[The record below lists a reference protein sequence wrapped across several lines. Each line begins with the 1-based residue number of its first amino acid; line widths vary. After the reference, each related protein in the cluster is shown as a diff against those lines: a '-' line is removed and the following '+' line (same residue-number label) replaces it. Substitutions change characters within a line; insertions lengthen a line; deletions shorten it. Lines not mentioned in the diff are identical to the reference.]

1 MTEKNMMEKK
11 KEMLRELTNSVW
23 SLAREYYS
31 DTSLSQEEAKKL
43 AIKKI
48 GKIRYGINQKD
59 YFWIT
64 DNQPV
69 MIMHPYRPD
78 LNGKPLGDYEDPTGK
93 KLFVESVKIVKEH
106 GEGYLE
112 YLWQWMDDPSR
123 IVPKISFVKG
133 FEPWGWI
140 IGTGIYI
147 EDVRKDI
154 RVLKAG
160 ILRTSVIIALLLT
173 VIFVFLIRQSSIIEK
188 RRLEAEKNL
197 KLSREK
203 YMTLVEASTEGAVM
217 LIDGK
222 VIFSNNV
229 FNKMLGKNP
238 LEVLSLHFDDIF
250 DTSWESIANQFNE
263 PGKTVSMETK
273 IKNPHHSGN
282 EVIITVSQVKYGGSD
297 GYLVGIKNI
306 SGQYQYKK
314 EKQSLSEELQQ
325 TLVLMHQPLNHY
337 ISDFAR
343 CNLDTTVQE
352 AARIMTQKGTD
363 NIIIFKDEKAIGII
377 SDSDLRKRALASSLP
392 PDTMAVEI
400 MTSPVITASDHITL
414 FEADYIMKS
423 KGISHLLLK
432 DQNGDICGVLS
443 RNIIFNLH
451 KNTFSFLL
459 QEIED
464 AKNTLQLKILYN
476 RLPVIVD
483 ALLSSGS
490 QISNI
495 TRFISKV
502 SDAITRKIISLAIE
516 KTGPPPCRFA
526 FIAMGSEG
534 RMEQTLATDQDNA
547 IIIEN
552 QENQETVKEYFLKI
566 GKMICTNL
574 DQTGFHYCKGNIM
587 AMNPV
592 WVQPLETWKNYFSK
606 WINTSNPEDLLESS
620 IFFDLKNVYGEA
632 SFVEELRQHV
642 SEELKNK
649 SVFFLHLALSVINF
663 RMPSVSQLSGGYSG
677 EIDIKKVIFPV
688 TGLIRILSLR
698 QNIQALNSLERLDA
712 LYENMVISKTIYEET
727 KQILNF
733 LTYLRI
739 RQQTN
744 SILHNETADNIIDLQ
759 MLTEIELTTL
769 KKVISKTEEL
779 QDFLKTEFKTAEI
792 N

>member
-1 MTEKNMMEKK
+1 MMEKK

-160 ILRTSVIIALLLT
+160 IIRTSVIIALLLT

-203 YMTLVEASTEGAVM
+203 NMTLVEASTEGAVM

-250 DTSWESIANQFNE
+250 DTSWESIAEQLNE

-273 IKNPHHSGN
+273 MKNPHHSGN

-343 CNLDTTVQE
+343 CDLDTTVQE

-363 NIIIFKDEKAIGII
+363 NIIIFKDEKA
-377 SDSDLRKRALASSLP
+377 D
-392 PDTMAVEI
+392 
-400 MTSPVITASDHITL
+400 
-414 FEADYIMKS
+414 
-423 KGISHLLLK
+423 
-432 DQNGDICGVLS
+432 
-443 RNIIFNLH
+443 
-451 KNTFSFLL
+451 
-459 QEIED
+459 
-464 AKNTLQLKILYN
+464 
-476 RLPVIVD
+476 
-483 ALLSSGS
+483 
-490 QISNI
+490 
-495 TRFISKV
+495 
-502 SDAITRKIISLAIE
+502 
-516 KTGPPPCRFA
+516 
-526 FIAMGSEG
+526 
-534 RMEQTLATDQDNA
+534 
-547 IIIEN
+547 
-552 QENQETVKEYFLKI
+552 
-566 GKMICTNL
+566 
-574 DQTGFHYCKGNIM
+574 
-587 AMNPV
+587 
-592 WVQPLETWKNYFSK
+592 
-606 WINTSNPEDLLESS
+606 
-620 IFFDLKNVYGEA
+620 
-632 SFVEELRQHV
+632 
-642 SEELKNK
+642 
-649 SVFFLHLALSVINF
+649 
-663 RMPSVSQLSGGYSG
+663 
-677 EIDIKKVIFPV
+677 
-688 TGLIRILSLR
+688 
-698 QNIQALNSLERLDA
+698 
-712 LYENMVISKTIYEET
+712 
-727 KQILNF
+727 
-733 LTYLRI
+733 
-739 RQQTN
+739 
-744 SILHNETADNIIDLQ
+744 
-759 MLTEIELTTL
+759 
-769 KKVISKTEEL
+769 
-779 QDFLKTEFKTAEI
+779 
-792 N
+792 